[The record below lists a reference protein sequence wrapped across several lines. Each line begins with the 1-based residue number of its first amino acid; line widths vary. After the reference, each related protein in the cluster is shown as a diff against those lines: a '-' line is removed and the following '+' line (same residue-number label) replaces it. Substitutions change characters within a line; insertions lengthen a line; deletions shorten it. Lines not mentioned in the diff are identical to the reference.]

1 MGSKIFTSTSSRIEK
16 TTNLKLV
23 VFFKF
28 FPKTN
33 EKNNETCYNKIANK
47 EFNCTIFDYVTNKHG
62 LTYSLENDNTILFF
76 KRA

>member
-1 MGSKIFTSTSSRIEK
+1 MGSKIFTSTSSRIKK

-23 VFFKF
+23 VFLKF

-47 EFNCTIFDYVTNKHG
+47 YVKNKG
-62 LTYSLENDNTILFF
+62 IVMRKKGPTPN
-76 KRA
+76 

>member
-23 VFFKF
+23 VFLKF

-33 EKNNETCYNKIANK
+33 EKNNETCYNKIAK
-47 EFNCTIFDYVTNKHG
+47 KYEKKQEET
-62 LTYSLENDNTILFF
+62 
-76 KRA
+76 